1 MHENNPHEGHRSRL
15 RKKFLLNGTDA
26 MEEHEILELM
36 LYYAIPR
43 KDTNPISHRL
53 LSKFGSISA
62 VLDASVENLKQEG
75 LSENSAIYLS
85 LIPQIC
91 RVYMDDKFRNYDKI
105 VTDDN
110 IADKIKYKFI
120 GRNYEAVVLMLLDS
134 KNKEVFCGVISKGS
148 IASNEIYIRK
158 IVELAIIYNA
168 RAAVIAHNHPS
179 GIALPSGEDMVATKR
194 TFESLKLIN
203 VYLMDHIIV
212 ADDDCIS
219 LRQSGFMDKIR

>member
-1 MHENNPHEGHRSRL
+1 MQENNPHEGHRSRL

-168 RAAVIAHNHPS
+168 RAAVIAHNHR
-179 GIALPSGEDMVATKR
+179 IDE
-194 TFESLKLIN
+194 
-203 VYLMDHIIV
+203 HIGLQ
-212 ADDDCIS
+212 DD
-219 LRQSGFMDKIR
+219 

>member
-1 MHENNPHEGHRSRL
+1 MGDNPHDGHRDRL
-15 RKKFLLNGTDA
+15 RKKFILNGTDT
-26 MEEHEILELM
+26 MEEHELLELI

-43 KDTNPISHRL
+43 KDTNPISHKL
-53 LSKFGSISA
+53 LAKFGSISA
-62 VLDASVENLKQEG
+62 VLDSSVENLKQEG
-75 LSENSAIYLS
+75 LSENCAIYLN
-85 LIPQIC
+85 LLPHIC
-91 RVYMDDKFRNYDKI
+91 RAYMDDKFGNNDKI

-110 IADKIKYKFI
+110 ITEKMKYKFI
-120 GRNYEAVVLMLLDS
+120 GINYEIVVLMLLDS
-134 KNKEVFCGVISKGS
+134 KNKEVFCGTISKGS
-148 IASNEIYIRK
+148 ITSNEIHIRK

-168 RAAVIAHNHPS
+168 KSAVISHNHPS

>member
-1 MHENNPHEGHRSRL
+1 
-15 RKKFLLNGTDA
+15 
-26 MEEHEILELM
+26 
-36 LYYAIPR
+36 
-43 KDTNPISHRL
+43 
-53 LSKFGSISA
+53 
-62 VLDASVENLKQEG
+62 
-75 LSENSAIYLS
+75 
-85 LIPQIC
+85 
-91 RVYMDDKFRNYDKI
+91 MDDKFRNYDKI